1 MKRLLKKV
9 MMCATMMA
17 ALVGFTSCEDDLD
30 IQTNYPFE
38 VEVMPVPTKV
48 LRGQTVEI
56 RCHLAKEGDYTHTLY
71 TIRWFLYDGTGSLRM
86 ENDTILQPNNRY
98 LLENETFRLYYTSAS
113 TDAHKFIVVVISIST
128 DFTLFENIKAHMIKS
143 YKVHHMLTEFVVSNS
158 VLVSMR
164 SLAVVLNDVVILVK
178 SANKGTKRIMLTSK
192 VDKEFSLHILANGC
206 ICIYIN
212 ALKFRI
218 MSRNL
223 CLCVFD
229 RTLDIVLNIAL
240 SDISCR
246 LTVKSSQL
254 LICISTKGIDNLL
267 GNESVSI
274 LENFVPNRCLIDNLP
289 VLKTEH
295 FDGIRVV
302 L

>member
-86 ENDTILQPNNRY
+86 ENGTELQPNDRY

-113 TDAHKFIVVVISIST
+113 KNAHKFIVVVEDSNGNSQ
-128 DFTLFENIKAHMIKS
+128 TLTFNFNNENKKDD
-143 YKVHHMLTEFVVSNS
+143 E
-158 VLVSMR
+158 
-164 SLAVVLNDVVILVK
+164 
-178 SANKGTKRIMLTSK
+178 
-192 VDKEFSLHILANGC
+192 DK
-206 ICIYIN
+206 
-212 ALKFRI
+212 
-218 MSRNL
+218 
-223 CLCVFD
+223 D
-229 RTLDIVLNIAL
+229 
-240 SDISCR
+240 
-246 LTVKSSQL
+246 
-254 LICISTKGIDNLL
+254 
-267 GNESVSI
+267 
-274 LENFVPNRCLIDNLP
+274 
-289 VLKTEH
+289 
-295 FDGIRVV
+295 
-302 L
+302 